1 MARLRGKSPES
12 QDAARR
18 RLGVLAGSAH
28 FLCQHWP
35 KVLLIS
41 ALVITPCLWH
51 RHIEAGDLGSH
62 VYNAWLVHRIQ
73 HGQAPGLSVTPQVQN
88 ILFDSLLS
96 GLGSVFSLPAG
107 EKIAVSLAVLI
118 FFWGT
123 FTLLCVASQRVAW
136 TFLPCVAMLTYG
148 WTFHAGL
155 FNYYIS
161 LGLSFFGIAVFWR
174 GSRRERIAALAL
186 APIILIAHPLGL
198 ASLFGIGGLIL
209 AAETLP
215 ARYHPVLPA
224 SAAAVFFILER
235 YLSHHYMVL
244 NPGWIEYLINGTDQ
258 IVIFGHRYNFL
269 AGATLFFAL
278 AGLVTDVVRRRR
290 EGGAWIHYRLPV
302 HLYFSAQMGIF
313 FLPSAVYLPKYGA
326 PLSMLLERLSLVSAV
341 MGCCVLSMIKPHKW
355 HAAGFGAIAA
365 VFFMFL
371 YQDTASL
378 SRMEDEVDR
387 LVQTLPPGQRVLETI
402 STEPSWRA
410 YIAAHMLD
418 RACIGHCFAY
428 GNYEP
433 SSNQFRVRAAPGNRI
448 VMTSYDDTESMERG
462 TYTVKPTDLPA
473 YQVYQCSLSVS
484 DLCIRP
490 LDAGETNNRLGMH
503 PEGLPH

>member
-1 MARLRGKSPES
+1 
-12 QDAARR
+12 
-18 RLGVLAGSAH
+18 
-28 FLCQHWP
+28 
-35 KVLLIS
+35 
-41 ALVITPCLWH
+41 LV
-51 RHIEAGDLGSH
+51 
-62 VYNAWLVHRIQ
+62 V
-73 HGQAPGLSVTPQVQN
+73 
-88 ILFDSLLS
+88 
-96 GLGSVFSLPAG
+96 
-107 EKIAVSLAVLI
+107 
-118 FFWGT
+118 
-123 FTLLCVASQRVAW
+123 
-136 TFLPCVAMLTYG
+136 
-148 WTFHAGL
+148 
-155 FNYYIS
+155 
-161 LGLSFFGIAVFWR
+161 
-174 GSRRERIAALAL
+174 

-198 ASLFGIGGLIL
+198 GSLFGIAGFIL
-209 AAETLP
+209 AAEALP
-215 ARYHPVLPA
+215 TRYHLLLPV
-224 SAAAVFFILER
+224 SAAAVFFIVHR
-235 YLSHHYMVL
+235 YLSHHYKLL

-269 AGATLFFAL
+269 AGATLLFAL
-278 AGLVTDVVRRRR
+278 ACLVTDVVRRRR
-290 EGGAWIHYRLPV
+290 EPGAWVHYSLPA
-302 HLYFSAQMGIF
+302 HLYLSAQMGIF
-313 FLPSAVYLPKYGA
+313 FLPSAIYLPKYGA
-326 PLSMLLERLSLVSAV
+326 PLSMLLERLSLVCAV
-341 MGCCVLSMIKPHKW
+341 MGCCVVSRIEPQKW
-355 HAAGFGAIAA
+355 HAVGFGAIAA

-387 LVQTLPPGQRVLETI
+387 LVQSLPPGQRVLETI

-433 SSNQFRVRAAPGNRI
+433 ASNQFRVRAAPGNRI

-490 LDAGETNNRLGMH
+490 LGAGETNNRLGMH

>member
-1 MARLRGKSPES
+1 MEPPVPAGPRLSMVAESARFVHANYWKGLF
-12 QDAARR
+12 
-18 RLGVLAGSAH
+18 V
-28 FLCQHWP
+28 
-35 KVLLIS
+35 S
-41 ALVITPCLWH
+41 ALVVTPCLWH

-62 VYNAWLVHRIQ
+62 VYNAWLVQRIE
-73 HGQAPGLSVTPQVQN
+73 HGEAPGLAVIPQWHNV
-88 ILFDSLLS
+88 LFDNLLS
-96 GLGSVFSLPAG
+96 GLGAVFSLPVG
-107 EKIAVSLAVLI
+107 EKLAVSLAVLL
-118 FFWGT
+118 FFWGM
-123 FTLLCVASQRVAW
+123 FALLCAAGRRPAW
-136 TFLPCVAMLTYG
+136 TFLPCIAMLTYG

-174 GSRRERIAALAL
+174 GARWERLAAFAV
-186 APIILIAHPLGL
+186 APVILLAHPLGL
-198 ASLFGIGGLIL
+198 VSLFGFAGLIRASEAL
-209 AAETLP
+209 PTRYHFALP
-215 ARYHPVLPA
+215 AIA
-224 SAAAVFFILER
+224 GAVFFLADR
-235 YLSHHYMVL
+235 YLAHHFLVL

-258 IVIFGHRYNFL
+258 IVIFGHRYSFL
-269 AGATLFFAL
+269 AGATLSFGFACL
-278 AGLVTDVVRRRR
+278 ATEVLRRRQPA
-290 EGGAWIHYRLPV
+290 ESWMTYSLPV
-302 HLYFSAQMGIF
+302 NLYLSAQMGIF
-313 FLPSAVYLPKYGA
+313 LLPSSILLPHYGA

-341 MGCCVLSMIKPHKW
+341 MGCCVLATLKPQRW
-355 HAAGFGAIAA
+355 HALGFGAIAA
-365 VFFMFL
+365 VFFVFL

-387 LVQTLPPGQRVLETI
+387 LVEALPPGQRVLETI

-433 SSNQFRVRAAPGNRI
+433 SSRQFRVRAEQENQI

-462 TYTVKPTDLPA
+462 TYTVKPSDLPA
-473 YQVYQCSLSVS
+473 YQVYQCSLTVW

-490 LDAGETNNRLGMH
+490 LSPGETNNRLGMH

>member
-1 MARLRGKSPES
+1 MSPES
-12 QDAARR
+12 QDAARSR
-18 RLGVLAGSAH
+18 PGVLAGSAH
-28 FLCQHWP
+28 FLCQRWP

-41 ALVITPCLWH
+41 VIVITPCLWH

-73 HGQAPGLSVTPQVQN
+73 HGQASGLSVAAQWQN

-96 GLGSVFSLPAG
+96 GLGSAYSLSTS

-123 FTLLCVASQRVAW
+123 FTLLCAASQRVAW
-136 TFLPCVAMLTYG
+136 TFLPCVAMLTYS

-155 FNYYIS
+155 FNYCIS

-174 GSRRERIAALAL
+174 GSLRERVATLAV

-198 ASLFGIGGLIL
+198 AALLGIAGFIL
-209 AAETLP
+209 AVEALP

-224 SAAAVFFILER
+224 LAAAVFFIVDL
-235 YLSHHYMVL
+235 YLSLHYRVL

-258 IVIFGHRYNFL
+258 IVTFGHRYNFL

-278 AGLVTDVVRRRR
+278 ACLVTDVVRRRR
-290 EGGAWIHYRLPV
+290 EGGAWIHFSLPV
-302 HLYFSAQMGIF
+302 YLYLSAQMGIL
-313 FLPSAVYLPKYGA
+313 FLPGAIYLPKYGA

-341 MGCCVLSMIKPHKW
+341 MGCCVLCKVKPQRW
-355 HAAGFGAIAA
+355 HAVGFGAIAA
-365 VFFMFL
+365 VFFIFL

-378 SRMEDEVDR
+378 NRMEAQVDR

-402 STEPSWRA
+402 SAEPSWRA
-410 YIAAHMLD
+410 CIAAHMLD

-448 VMTSYDDTESMERG
+448 VMTSYEDTESMETG

-484 DLCIRP
+484 DLYIRR
-490 LDAGETNNRLGMH
+490 LGAGETNNRLGMH